1 MRPLVIP
8 SSRRSIDFPNRT
20 DRRRPTP
27 PPGSEGLPLPPID
40 PVLVAAASPGCANWN
55 RSGYN
60 KKSSVTR
67 FADALADPSPRNAK
81 PHAAKRG
88 VELQGGLKVAARR
101 SAKDNDQKQHQELLL
116 IIADRQRLSRP
127 PAGLVGLNLRG
138 HAMKVRFGRP
148 RRRVFAR
155 VPRRR
160 SPSGGPPSRP
170 SV

>member
-1 MRPLVIP
+1 MRPFIIP
-8 SSRRSIDFPNRT
+8 SSRRSIDPPTET

-27 PPGSEGLPLPPID
+27 PPGSNGLPLPLMD
-40 PVLVAAASPGCANWN
+40 PVRAAAASPGCAKWN

-60 KKSSVTR
+60 EKSSVTR

-81 PHAAKRG
+81 PHVGKRG
-88 VELQGGLKVAARR
+88 VQLKGVPKVAARR
-101 SAKDNDQKQHQELLL
+101 SAWDNNQKQHQKLLL

-155 VPRRR
+155 VPLRR
-160 SPSGGPPSRP
+160 PPLGGPPSRP
-170 SV
+170 PV

>member
-1 MRPLVIP
+1 MQPFIIP
-8 SSRRSIDFPNRT
+8 SSRCSIGSPNRT

-27 PPGSEGLPLPPID
+27 PPGWEGLLLPPMD
-40 PVLVAAASPGCANWN
+40 PVLAAAASGCAN
-55 RSGYN
+55 RRHSGYN
-60 KKSSVTR
+60 EGNFDTR

-81 PHAAKRG
+81 PHVAKRG
-88 VELQGGLKVAARR
+88 VELRGELKVATGPSAR
-101 SAKDNDQKQHQELLL
+101 DDDQKQRSELFL

-160 SPSGGPPSRP
+160 PPLGGPPSRP
-170 SV
+170 PV

>member
-8 SSRRSIDFPNRT
+8 SFRRSIGSPTRT

-27 PPGSEGLPLPPID
+27 PPGSEGLPLSPID
-40 PVLVAAASPGCANWN
+40 PILAAAASGCAN
-55 RSGYN
+55 RSHSGYN
-60 KKSSVTR
+60 EKNSVTR
-67 FADALADPSPRNAK
+67 FADALADESPRNAK
-81 PHAAKRG
+81 PHVGKRG
-88 VELQGGLKVAARR
+88 VQLKGVPKVAARR
-101 SAKDNDQKQHQELLL
+101 SAKDNNQKQRSELFL

-155 VPRRR
+155 VPLCRP
-160 SPSGGPPSRP
+160 PSGGPPSRP
-170 SV
+170 PV